1 MRILV
6 AGGSGAVGTHLIPM
20 LTARGHT
27 VAGTTRAAAKGEQ
40 LRAAGATPLV
50 VDALDAGSVM
60 KAVGDF
66 APEVVIHQLT
76 ALGGPMNLRKFDD
89 YFAATNTLRTIGTD
103 NLLTAAVAAKVRR
116 FVAQSFGGWTS
127 RRIGGPVKTE
137 DDPME
142 ENPPRNAVRTLAGL
156 RYVETAVTG
165 SRDIEGV
172 ALRYGGFYGPGNGIG
187 KDGEVLEMIRK
198 RQLPIVGGGTGVWSF
213 LHIEDAASA
222 AVAAAEG
229 GPQGIYNIA
238 DDEPA
243 PVHVWLPY
251 LAEVIGAKAPF
262 RLPTWLAK
270 PLLGEQGVSMMTDIR
285 GISNAKAK
293 AELGWKPRYGSW
305 RQGFRDG
312 LG

>member
-6 AGGSGAVGTHLIPM
+6 AGASGAVGAHLIPM

-27 VAGTTRAAAKGEQ
+27 VAGTTRTAAKGERLQ
-40 LRAAGATPLV
+40 AVGATPLV
-50 VDALDAGSVM
+50 VDALDAESVM
-60 KAVGDF
+60 RAVGDF
-66 APEVVIHQLT
+66 APEIIIHQLT
-76 ALGGPMNLRKFDD
+76 ALAGPMNLRKFDD
-89 YFAATNTLRTIGTD
+89 YFASTNKLRTIGTD
-103 NLLTAAVAAKVRR
+103 NLLTAAAAAKVRR
-116 FVAQSFGGWTS
+116 IVAQSYGGWTS
-127 RRIGGPVKTE
+127 QRIGGPVKTE

-142 ENPPRNAVRTLAGL
+142 TNPPRNAVRTLGAL
-156 RYVETAVTG
+156 RYVEAAVTKAP
-165 SRDIEGV
+165 DIEGV
-172 ALRYGGFYGPGNGIG
+172 VLRYGGFYGPGNGIG
-187 KDGEVLEMIRK
+187 KGGDVLEMIRK

-213 LHIEDAASA
+213 VHIEDAASA

-251 LAEVIGAKAPF
+251 LAEVIGANAPL

-270 PLLGEQGVSMMTDIR
+270 PLLGEQGVSMMTSTR
-285 GISNAKAK
+285 GISNAKAR